1 MKLSTDCRHRS
12 ARRGAVPV
20 VFIVVLAVLAI
31 GVGAWLYLN
40 WRASHQQTKP
50 PALTEE
56 ARLYV
61 RNGYLQL
68 SEVEMNASENFAQQT
83 LVEVTG
89 KITNTG
95 NRPIQL
101 VEISCIFFDPYGLVV
116 LRERLPIVRARSGG
130 LKPGETKAF
139 RLPFDTIPQ
148 SWNQT
153 LPQLV
158 IAQIVF
164 G

>member
-1 MKLSTDCRHRS
+1 MEFSTNRRHGR

-20 VFIVVLAVLAI
+20 VLIVVLAVVALGAA
-31 GVGAWLYLN
+31 AWLYLS
-40 WRASHQQTKP
+40 WLARHQETKP

-61 RNGYLQL
+61 RGGYLQL
-68 SEVEMNASENFAQQT
+68 SEVEMNAKENFAKQT

-89 KITNTG
+89 RIANTG
-95 NRPIQL
+95 NRAVKL
-101 VEISCIFFDPYGLVV
+101 VEINCIFFDPYGLVV
-116 LRERLPIVRARSGG
+116 LRERVPIVSARSGG
-130 LKPGETKAF
+130 LKPGESKTF
-139 RLPFDTIPQ
+139 RLPFDAIPQ

-158 IAQIVF
+158 IARIVF

>member
-1 MKLSTDCRHRS
+1 MEFSTDCRRGR

-20 VFIVVLAVLAI
+20 VFIVVLAVIAL
-31 GVGAWLYLN
+31 GAALWLYLN
-40 WRASHQQTKP
+40 WRARHQETQP

-61 RNGYLQL
+61 RGGFLQL
-68 SEVEMNASENFAQQT
+68 SEVEMNAKENFAQQT

-95 NRPIQL
+95 NRAIKL
-101 VEISCIFFDPYGLVV
+101 VEINCVFVDPYGLVV
-116 LRERLPIVRARSGG
+116 LRDRLAIVGARNGG
-130 LKPGETKAF
+130 LQPGETRTF

-158 IAQIVF
+158 IARIVF

>member
-1 MKLSTDCRHRS
+1 MLFPTDCRRGN

-20 VFIVVLAVLAI
+20 VPIVVLAVVAI
-31 GVGAWLYLN
+31 GVAVALYLN
-40 WRASHQQTKP
+40 WRWNRRETKP

-68 SEVEMNASENFAQQT
+68 SEVEMNAKENFAQQT
-83 LVEVTG
+83 LIEVTG

-95 NRPIQL
+95 GRMVKL
-101 VEISCIFFDPYGLVV
+101 VEINCVFFDPYGLVV
-116 LRERLPIVRARSGG
+116 LRERLPIVSARGG
-130 LKPGETKAF
+130 DLKPGETRTF

-158 IAQIVF
+158 IARIVF

>member
-1 MKLSTDCRHRS
+1 MRFSTDCRHGT

-20 VFIVVLAVLAI
+20 VLIVVLAVAAI
-31 GVGAWLYLN
+31 GVGVALYLN
-40 WRASHQQTKP
+40 WRASHQETKP

-61 RNGYLQL
+61 RSGHLQL
-68 SEVEMNASENFAQQT
+68 SEVEMNAKENFAQQT
-83 LVEVTG
+83 LIEVTG

-95 NRPIQL
+95 GRMVKL
-101 VEISCIFFDPYGLVV
+101 VEINCVFFDPYGLVV
-116 LRERLPIVRARSGG
+116 LRERLPIVSARGG
-130 LKPGETKAF
+130 DLKPGETRTF

-158 IAQIVF
+158 IARIVF